1 MAFTHMQRHG
11 TAMGTDAAIERVKR
25 ELNRAFDQTRAELDR
40 IEILAACLAAFNTPV
55 PGYEPTFRHLHQV
68 NLDAHELPLD

>member
-1 MAFTHMQRHG
+1 
-11 TAMGTDAAIERVKR
+11 MGTDAAIERVKR
-25 ELNRAFDQTRAELDR
+25 ELIRAFDQTRAELDR
-40 IEILAACLAAFNTPV
+40 IEILAAGLAAFNAPV